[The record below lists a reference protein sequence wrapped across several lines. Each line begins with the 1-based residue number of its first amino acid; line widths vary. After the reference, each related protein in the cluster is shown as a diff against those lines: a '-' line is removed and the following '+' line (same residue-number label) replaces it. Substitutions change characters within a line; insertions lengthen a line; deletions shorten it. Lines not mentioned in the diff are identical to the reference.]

1 MPWGH
6 GCTGKAYW
14 FSLLFNMYIRT
25 SVILIICFS
34 LYGCGDYPSGHKDGY
49 EGTEK
54 KQWVVFGRSEYM
66 DGFYEGEAEKF
77 QQDWHAENPVE
88 TNPLRLECPDVFL
101 ADPLMFLPAGY
112 KRIEQD
118 IYKISK

>member
-1 MPWGH
+1 
-6 GCTGKAYW
+6 
-14 FSLLFNMYIRT
+14 MYIRT

-77 QQDWHAENPVE
+77 QQDWLAENPVE
-88 TNPLRLECPDVFL
+88 TNPLRLQCPDVFL

-118 IYKISK
+118 IYQISK